1 MLLFHMNFDA
11 KLLGKRINEQ
21 RKKMNITQ
29 EQLAE
34 MLGKSV
40 PLVYYYSSGKRV
52 PPPETLYKLSKILK
66 VSSDYLLG
74 LSDHP
79 TSSYPSSS
87 AVVMEHT
94 VMYQQLLLE
103 NTRLKE
109 VLRTLIEINTDYVN
123 TFQQNVNELNLTEL
137 K

>member
-1 MLLFHMNFDA
+1 MTFDN

-21 RKKMNITQ
+21 RKKLNITQ

-52 PPPETLYKLSKILK
+52 PPPEVLYKLSKILN

-74 LSDHP
+74 LTDHP
-79 TSSYPSSS
+79 FPLPTHSSS
-87 AVVMEHT
+87 DAVMEHT
-94 VMYQQLLLE
+94 TMYQQLLLE
-103 NTRLKE
+103 NNRLKE
-109 VLRTLIEINTDYVN
+109 VLRTLIEINADYVN
-123 TFQQNVNELNLTEL
+123 AFQQNVNELNPTEL

>member
-1 MLLFHMNFDA
+1 MNFDA

-74 LSDHP
+74 LSDNP

-87 AVVMEHT
+87 PVVMEHT
-94 VMYQQLLLE
+94 AMYQQLLLE
-103 NTRLKE
+103 NSRLKE

-123 TFQQNVNELNLTEL
+123 AFQQNVNEINLTEL

>member
-1 MLLFHMNFDA
+1 MNFDA